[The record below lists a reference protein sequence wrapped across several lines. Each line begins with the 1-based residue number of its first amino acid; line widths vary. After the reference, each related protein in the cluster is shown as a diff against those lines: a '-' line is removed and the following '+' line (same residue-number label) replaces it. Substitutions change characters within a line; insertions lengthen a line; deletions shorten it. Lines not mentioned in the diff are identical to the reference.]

1 MTIHYTPK
9 ANTTV
14 AQTLI
19 NQVEKHHISLSNEV
33 LSSNKGRIVCSS
45 EWSRGFTPVP
55 WKIWRFSDRSSLLV
69 STKGCRVI

>member
-14 AQTLI
+14 AETI
-19 NQVEKHHISLSNEV
+19 FNQVQKKHIALNNEV
-33 LSSNKGRIVCSS
+33 LSSNKGRIVSSS

-55 WKIWRFSDRSSLLV
+55 WKIWRFADRSSLIV
-69 STKGCRVI
+69 STKGCEVI